1 MCNYENNKRVVLS
14 KQITLPNLEIPHPQ
28 TVFLLALFNRLPF
41 CLTRRSPPRRSP
53 PRRWAEEPP
62 QSRGY
67 TAPAPPPP
75 MLRDSSEFQ
84 TIVSASTNR
93 PDQVYKASEQ
103 KKLEERQNIPLED
116 IGFREKLNY
125 LNKNEGNLL
134 IR

>member
-1 MCNYENNKRVVLS
+1 MPARGGY
-14 KQITLPNLEIPHPQ
+14 P
-28 TVFLLALFNRLPF
+28 
-41 CLTRRSPPRRSP
+41 
-53 PRRWAEEPP
+53 EPP
-62 QSRGY
+62 PGAGY
-67 TAPAPPPP
+67 PAPPPEPVPPPEAPAPMLSDFSAPPPP

-93 PDQVYKASEQ
+93 PDQIYKASEQ